1 MNTDANPPVNSDV
14 NGPEPP
20 RDEIDLAEW
29 LGPAEASA
37 LDPADQADLEVAV
50 EAALAGGREV
60 MRRYE
65 PGESM
70 AVTEKSPGN
79 PVTEA
84 DRASD
89 RAITGVLEARRPGEP
104 VLSEEG
110 SRPEGLERAGGGAG
124 EGASGHLWVVDPLD
138 GTKEFL
144 AGNGEFAVMVGLAV
158 EGRARLGV
166 VYRPDPGVLYLGTS
180 AGGAWRAELLPAA
193 RRRQRRER
201 ESAGGDEGD
210 EGEREVPPAVDER
223 MRSTLERGESR
234 PGRGTDRPAARRGE
248 GADAEDP
255 ASGEDA
261 GEGDEDTAREG
272 PEVTSLAD
280 FGPPTGF
287 SVDAPREGPI
297 RVLHSRS
304 HTPEGLDR
312 LRDALGEVELL
323 PHGSAGLK
331 GARVASDRGDLY
343 VHPVPYMMEWD
354 TCAPEAVLRGAGARV
369 GDCRGEELRYGKP
382 DPSQPHG
389 LFAARPEVW
398 DRVADVVRELAP
410 RGEGD

>member
-1 MNTDANPPVNSDV
+1 MTVD
-14 NGPEPP
+14 EP
-20 RDEIDLAEW
+20 DESLDLAAW

-50 EAALAGGREV
+50 EAVLAGGRAV
-60 MRRYE
+60 MRRYRPE
-65 PGESM
+65 ESM
-70 AVTEKSPGN
+70 DVTEKSSGD

-84 DRASD
+84 DRAAD
-89 RAITGVLEARRPGEP
+89 RAIGAVLEARRPGEP

-110 SRPEGLERAGGGAG
+110 PAPEGLERAGGGAG
-124 EGASGHLWVVDPLD
+124 VGAAGHLWVVDPLD

-158 EGRARLGV
+158 EGRARLGA
-166 VYRPDPGVLYLGTS
+166 VYRPDPGVLYLGTA
-180 AGGAWRAELLPAA
+180 AGGAWRGELEPAD
-193 RRRQRRER
+193 RRRSRRATDGGED
-201 ESAGGDEGD
+201 GGDAD
-210 EGEREVPPAVDER
+210 ADDAPPAVDER
-223 MRSTLERGESR
+223 MRSTLERDRGR
-234 PGRGTDRPAARRGE
+234 AGRGSDRPAARRGE

-255 ASGEDA
+255 SSEDA
-261 GEGDEDTAREG
+261 GEGDEETAREG

-287 SVDAPREGPI
+287 SVAAPREGPV

-304 HTPEGLDR
+304 HAPEGLER
-312 LRDALGEVELL
+312 LAEALGGEVELL

-331 GARVASDRGDLY
+331 GARLASDRGDLY

-369 GDCRGEELRYGKP
+369 GDCRGRELRYGKE

-389 LFAARPEVW
+389 LFAARPDVW
-398 DRVADVVRELAP
+398 DRVEDVVRELAP
-410 RGEGD
+410 